1 MNDNYPYL
9 FVIIMMWISY
19 QFVDFTDF
27 YIFHR
32 LQRWYPYLIGKIDM
46 MSIFSSRHHQP
57 VGRRLLLLF
66 THRSGSKCTSFEQ
79 KILTKFGYSC
89 HIDVLP
95 AENEHILLPI
105 LKCHRLRH
113 EPTSFTSCRSCRS
126 NHLTPLGRHGR
137 PSKSFTSVDNSPKIP
152 VLYSRKMFMFWVLED
167 TGGLIVYIYI
177 IYIYILCIAGWD

>member
-9 FVIIMMWISY
+9 FVIIIMWISY

-27 YIFHR
+27 YIFRR
-32 LQRWYPYLIGKIDM
+32 LQRWYPYLIGKIH

-57 VGRRLLLLF
+57 VG
-66 THRSGSKCTSFEQ
+66 Q
-79 KILTKFGYSC
+79 NFGYSC
-89 HIDVLP
+89 HIDVSP

-113 EPTSFTSCRSCRS
+113 EPTSFTYPADPADRI

-137 PSKSFTSVDNSPKIP
+137 PSKSFTSVDTSPKIP

-177 IYIYILCIAGWD
+177 YYV

>member
-1 MNDNYPYL
+1 
-9 FVIIMMWISY
+9 MMWISY

-105 LKCHRLRH
+105 LKCHRL
-113 EPTSFTSCRSCRS
+113 TSRT
-126 NHLTPLGRHGR
+126 NKLH
-137 PSKSFTSVDNSPKIP
+137 
-152 VLYSRKMFMFWVLED
+152 
-167 TGGLIVYIYI
+167 
-177 IYIYILCIAGWD
+177 ILQILQIESSDPIGKTWKTVEVIHFRG